1 MPLQAVQFTVQQ
13 IAEAVAAV
21 LKVEVEIADAKLTRV
36 AGTGKSQVGVL
47 RTMAGEDHVYQS
59 ALRTGE
65 PLIITNPGFH
75 EICKPCIHA
84 GNCNETGEICC
95 PIQVDGKGIGVIG
108 LLAFDTIQRQR
119 LFENVDA
126 TINFLKKMAE
136 LIAAKVKENEIYLE
150 QQRTLKT
157 LTTVMNY
164 LDQGVIAVND
174 KGEIFHLNKVARD
187 LMQVREEADTISEA
201 ALKPFRKFLQ
211 LSPEQIEPTEVTVMI
226 NNEPREFVVSTTPL
240 EVNGSVTGQVVS
252 IHDLNR
258 MVTLAKQFQARAEAD
273 PFALILGN
281 SPVITAMKETARNIA
296 ASDSTVL
303 IRGESG
309 TGKELFAQA
318 IHRSSPRSKHD
329 FVSINCG
336 AIPEHLLESELFGY
350 EEGAFTGA
358 KKGGKIGKLESADKG
373 TLFLDEIGDMPV
385 HLQVKILRVLQEK
398 QVERIGSVDSPKPV
412 DIRVIA
418 ATHRN
423 LEERVQAGL
432 FREDLYYRLNVI
444 PLTIA
449 PLRAR
454 REDIM
459 TIADYYLKLYVNRLN
474 KPIQGFTLSAQNA
487 LLAYE
492 WPGNVRELANAI
504 EYAVNMEHSS
514 FITHERLPQ
523 RIQLF
528 LPSGEYPGAEKGR
541 QRLLNLKLLE
551 RQAIVEAL
559 RLAESKQE
567 SKERAAELL
576 GISRATLFRKIKEY
590 GIKLEIVS
598 L

>member
-1 MPLQAVQFTVQQ
+1 ML
-13 IAEAVAAV
+13 
-21 LKVEVEIADAKLTRV
+21 
-36 AGTGKSQVGVL
+36 
-47 RTMAGEDHVYQS
+47 
-59 ALRTGE
+59 
-65 PLIITNPGFH
+65 
-75 EICKPCIHA
+75 
-84 GNCNETGEICC
+84 
-95 PIQVDGKGIGVIG
+95 
-108 LLAFDTIQRQR
+108 
-119 LFENVDA
+119 
-126 TINFLKKMAE
+126 
-136 LIAAKVKENEIYLE
+136 
-150 QQRTLKT
+150 
-157 LTTVMNY
+157 
-164 LDQGVIAVND
+164 
-174 KGEIFHLNKVARD
+174 
-187 LMQVREEADTISEA
+187 
-201 ALKPFRKFLQ
+201 
-211 LSPEQIEPTEVTVMI
+211 

-240 EVNGSVTGQVVS
+240 EVNGNVTGQVVS

-258 MVTLAKQFQARAEAD
+258 MVTLAKQFQVRAEAD

-318 IHRSSPRSKHD
+318 IHKSSPRNKHD

-336 AIPEHLLESELFGY
+336 AIPEQLLESELFGY

-358 KKGGKIGKLESADKG
+358 KKGGKIGKLEAADKG

-398 QVERIGSVDSPKPV
+398 QVERIGSVDSPKPI

-444 PLTIA
+444 PLSIA

-459 TIADYYLKLYVNRLN
+459 TIANYYLKLYVNRLK

-504 EYAVNMEHSS
+504 EYAVNMERSS

-559 RLAESKQE
+559 RLAASKQE

-590 GIKLEIVS
+590 GIKVETVS